1 MKSLAWKKLSRP
13 QLEKRIDR
21 AVGMLVRIA
30 GEQEVWSVYQLKKLL
45 AELTAG
51 VREEANND

>member
-51 VREEANND
+51 VREGD